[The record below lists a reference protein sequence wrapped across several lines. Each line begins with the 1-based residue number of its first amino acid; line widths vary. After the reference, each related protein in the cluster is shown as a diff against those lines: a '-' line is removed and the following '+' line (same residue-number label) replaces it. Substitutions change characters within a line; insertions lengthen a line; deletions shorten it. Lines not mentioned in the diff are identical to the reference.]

1 MLSVIML
8 IVIMLSVTINSIMLN
23 VIMLNV
29 LAPFYCAESY
39 QHFHGIQE
47 MTLSRTTFSIM
58 TLRTT
63 EGLEIIYFLSQSV
76 TCRSIKCCGAYFTEW
91 K

>member
-1 MLSVIML
+1 
-8 IVIMLSVTINSIMLN
+8 MLN

-29 LAPFYCAESY
+29 VVPFYCAESY

-58 TLRTT
+58 TLFRTVC
-63 EGLEIIYFLSQSV
+63 LEIIYFLSQSV
-76 TCRSIKCCGAYFTEW
+76 KCRSAECRGTYFTEW